1 MNRLIIKNGKIVLPD
16 SVIEDKDLA
25 LICDNGRIKEIKD
38 ISEVNIKSSDT
49 VIDAKQN
56 YISAGF
62 IDIHTHGGGGHDF
75 MDATVEAY
83 LGAAET
89 HAKFGTT
96 ALLPTTLTSTTDELI
111 ETFAVYKQ
119 AVKENTKGAQFIGL
133 HLEGPYFAYNQ
144 RGAQDPKYLRDPKPE
159 EYNMILEAS
168 DDITRWSLAPEL
180 DGALP
185 FGKVLTE
192 KNILPSIA
200 HTDAIY
206 EEVVEAYK
214 AGFTHMTH
222 LYSGMSSITRRN
234 AFRYAGAVEAAY
246 LIDDMTVEIIADGVH
261 LPKSLLQFV
270 YKFKGSDKIA
280 LCTDSMRG
288 AGMPDG
294 ESILGSLDKGQK
306 VIIEDGVAKLLDRTA
321 FAGSVATTDRLVRT
335 MINLAEISLVES
347 VKMMTLTPA
356 KIMNIDDRKGSL
368 EVGKDADILIF
379 GEDVNI
385 LYTIINGKIIY
396 KN

>member
-1 MNRLIIKNGKIVLPD
+1 MNRLIITNAKIVFPD
-16 SVIEDKDLA
+16 LVIKDKVLVC
-25 LICDNGRIKEIKD
+25 LNGRIKGIRD
-38 ISEVNIKSSDT
+38 ISELEIKNSDT

-56 YISAGF
+56 YVSAGF
-62 IDIHTHGGGGHDF
+62 VDIHTHGGGGHDF

-96 ALLPTTLTSTTDELI
+96 ALLPTTLTSTTDELMK
-111 ETFAVYKQ
+111 TFAVYKQ
-119 AVKENTKGAQFIGL
+119 AVKENTKGAKFIGL

-159 EYNMILEAS
+159 EYNMILKAS
-168 DDITRWSLAPEL
+168 DDIVRWSLAPEL
-180 DGALP
+180 DGALD
-185 FGKVLTE
+185 FGKVLFDN
-192 KNILPSIA
+192 NILASIA
-200 HTDAIY
+200 HSDAIY

-234 AFRYAGAVEAAY
+234 AFRYAGVVEAAY

-270 YKFKGSDKIA
+270 YKFKGSDKTA

-294 ESILGSLDKGQK
+294 ESILGSLEKGQK

-335 MINLAEISLVES
+335 MINLAEVSLVES

-356 KIMNIDDRKGSL
+356 RIMNIDDRKGSI
-368 EVGKDADILIF
+368 EVGKDADLVIF
-379 GEDVNI
+379 DENINI
-385 LYTIINGKIIY
+385 LYTIIDGKVIY